1 MNITRTASL
10 AALIMSAMISAAQ
23 TKTTE
28 PIPYGDFEHWVRR
41 TLRESVVI
49 GGHEKVLYEV
59 GPERTYRGA
68 TMPHTAI
75 SEALRGTQ
83 AMFTPKYRV

>member
-1 MNITRTASL
+1 
-10 AALIMSAMISAAQ
+10 MSAMISAAQ

-59 GPERTYRGA
+59 GP
-68 TMPHTAI
+68 
-75 SEALRGTQ
+75 
-83 AMFTPKYRV
+83 